1 MKKKP
6 EKIVQADTPE
16 GQRAGEAIV
25 EAVENQLKE
34 DNPPEANRTLK
45 RLMAIGETR
54 KNAIRYIG
62 TALSVEVVEIFKNKT
77 PFNEQRYINNLKA
90 LPELPYDDE

>member
-54 KNAIRYIG
+54 ENAIRYIG